1 MEQKETNN
9 NVSNVNNIKSNDNTM
24 KNNRTKARNNRGE
37 RNNKDKRNDKANK
50 LYEELV
56 VEIKSVVKVTQGG
69 RQRRFSA
76 TVVVGDRKG
85 TVGIGIGKAGE
96 VPDAIKKAIQAAN
109 KNLIKIT
116 LIDGRTIAHEAIGK
130 SGAARVLI
138 KPAPAGAGLIAGG
151 AVRAVLELAGVH
163 DISSKSLGS
172 RTKLNMATAT
182 INALK
187 SIKTVEEVAKLRG
200 KTESEILG

>member
-1 MEQKETNN
+1 MQKQKKDAKNN
-9 NVSNVNNIKSNDNTM
+9 N
-24 KNNRTKARNNRGE
+24 TK
-37 RNNKDKRNDKANK
+37 
-50 LYEELV
+50 LLEELV

-76 TVVVGDRKG
+76 TVVVGDRNG

-96 VPDAIKKAIQAAN
+96 VPDAIKKAIQSAN
-109 KNLIKIT
+109 KNTIKIT

-151 AVRAVLELAGVH
+151 AVRAVLELAGIH

-182 INALK
+182 MNALK
-187 SIKTVEEVAKLRG
+187 SIKTVSEVAKLRG
-200 KTESEILG
+200 KAESEILG

>member
-1 MEQKETNN
+1 MQKEQKDTNN
-9 NVSNVNNIKSNDNTM
+9 NVSNVNNTKNDTL
-24 KNNRTKARNNRGE
+24 KKDRTKAHSNRGE
-37 RNNKDKRNDKANK
+37 RNNKDKRTDKANK

-187 SIKTVEEVAKLRG
+187 SVKTIEEVAKLRG